1 VGSLTH
7 ELGGIEDNMSDRV
20 REAWGSGGPYEQYV
34 GRWSRLVAREFLAW
48 LGIPSGQTW
57 GDVGCGTGALVEGIL
72 ARSDPQAIFAID
84 RSAGF
89 LATARSAIPDQ
100 RVRLAVADATALPW
114 ASASCAATVS
124 GLVLNFVPDAV
135 AMVREMLRVTR
146 PRGQVAAY
154 VWDYSG
160 GMEMMRHFWDAA
172 VEVNPEDSALDEAER
187 FPLCQP
193 EPLKAVFRDAGLT
206 GVAVRSIAIPTVFR
220 DFDDYW
226 TPFLGKQGP
235 APTYVASLD
244 GETRDRIRA
253 VLQARL
259 VAAADGSITLTAQAW
274 AVQGTV

>member
-1 VGSLTH
+1 MRDG
-7 ELGGIEDNMSDRV
+7 V
-20 REAWGSGGPYEQYV
+20 REAWGAGGLYEQYV
-34 GRWSRLVAREFLAW
+34 GRWSRVVAREFLAW
-48 LGIPSGQTW
+48 LGVPSGQAW

-72 ARSDPQAIFAID
+72 ATSEPHAVFAID
-84 RSAGF
+84 RAKGF
-89 LATARSAIPDQ
+89 VAAARSNIPD
-100 RVRLAVADATALPW
+100 RRARFAVADATALPW

-135 AMVREMLRVTR
+135 AMVREMVRVTR

-154 VWDYSG
+154 VWDYRS
-160 GMEMMRHFWDAA
+160 GMEMMRHFWDVA
-172 VEVNPEDSALDEAER
+172 VAVNPEAAALDEAER

-193 EPLKAVFRDAGLT
+193 EPLKALFQDAGLT
-206 GVAVRSIAIPTVFR
+206 AVAARSIVIPTVFR
-220 DFDDYW
+220 DFADYW

-244 GETRDRIRA
+244 GETRDRIRE

-259 VAAADGSITLTAQAW
+259 VAAADGSISLTARAW

>member
-1 VGSLTH
+1 M
-7 ELGGIEDNMSDRV
+7 EDKMSDEV
-20 REAWGSGGPYEQYV
+20 REAWGAGGPYEQYV
-34 GRWSRLVAREFLAW
+34 GRWSRIVAREFLAW
-48 LGIPSGQTW
+48 LGVPAGQTW

-72 ARSDPQAIFAID
+72 ATSEPQAIFAID
-84 RSAGF
+84 RSDGF
-89 LATARSAIPDQ
+89 LAAARSNIPDQ
-100 RVRLAVADATALPW
+100 RVRFAVADATALPW
-114 ASASCAATVS
+114 ASASYAATVS

-135 AMVREMLRVTR
+135 AMVREMVRVTR

-172 VEVNPEDSALDEAER
+172 VEVNPEDAALDEAER

-193 EPLKAVFRDAGLT
+193 EPLKAVFQDAGLT
-206 GVAVRSIAIPTVFR
+206 SIAVRSIAIPTVFR

-244 GETRDRIRA
+244 GETRDRIRE

-259 VAAADGSITLTAQAW
+259 VAAAADSSITLTAQAW